1 MQKSLVSLAAVCLSV
16 LATGCAAIEGE
27 TSSRATPTASGPPTG
42 NDLGQIVYL
51 GAQAMADRAGVLAK
65 DRPIIVATMVSVDNY
80 NQSST
85 FGRLASQ
92 LIANR
97 LSQRGYLVKDVT
109 YMRAL
114 AVAPGTGEIVLS
126 QEAVRASDAVNAQ
139 AVVAGTY
146 AVGGNEL
153 YLNMRLLKA
162 DSGEILSSAD
172 VVIPL
177 THNTEVLLADAN
189 HS

>member
-1 MQKSLVSLAAVCLSV
+1 M
-16 LATGCAAIEGE
+16 
-27 TSSRATPTASGPPTG
+27 
-42 NDLGQIVYL
+42 YL
-51 GAQAMADRAGVLAK
+51 GAQAMADRAGMLAK
-65 DRPIIVATMVSVDNY
+65 DRPIVVATMVSVDDY
-80 NQSST
+80 NHSST

-97 LSQRGYLVKDVT
+97 LSQRGYLVRDVT

-114 AVAPGTGEIVLS
+114 AVQPGTGQIVLS

-177 THNTEVLLADAN
+177 THNTEVLLAEAN
-189 HS
+189 RS